1 MKTKNVVTFKVEQNK
16 IWGDFRVEKYLNGKW
31 INGRDNN
38 WSKAQAESKAK
49 QYQAMSDAGFT
60 TMTDNV

>member
-1 MKTKNVVTFKVEQNK
+1 MTTKNVVTFKVEQNK

-38 WSKAQAESKAK
+38 WSKAQAKFI
-49 QYQAMSDAGFT
+49 QWLNFLR
-60 TMTDNV
+60 